1 MIELLLYIG
10 LSCSQAE
17 SIIKNVDKLHLDKNF
32 TAANVQ
38 EVIEVVKES
47 TPECFNERPEQYP
60 GLRK

>member
-1 MIELLLYIG
+1 MIELLLYSG

-47 TPECFNERPEQYP
+47 TPECFNERPKSNP
-60 GLRK
+60 

>member
-10 LSCSQAE
+10 LSCTQAQN
-17 SIIKNVDKLHLDKNF
+17 IIKNVDKLHLDQNF

-47 TPECFNERPEQYP
+47 TPECFNERPE
-60 GLRK
+60 